1 LGARLSYSN
10 LFLKIALLV
19 IILQVGI
26 FAQQDV
32 FAQIQLELPESLQ
45 PDSVESAQLTDILQP
60 MVAGI
65 FSLENPL
72 LVLFLIPVAGYII
85 LRGDFHQIANF
96 RIEKVLGIC
105 LALLFSGSFL
115 LFPFNDAI
123 LQFVAGIFSLGNPF
137 LVLLL
142 IPVAGYII
150 VKGDFEEVNY
160 QQIQRI
166 LSFCVIIL
174 LVSSIIIFPF
184 SVSPYFPYAFA
195 TNSTGQNVTTSKLS
209 DIDGDGVPDF
219 VEEKM
224 PDKKQSGKAVVGD
237 IDGDGVDDT
246 VESTDGSGDS
256 SDVWEEFMQPQQ

>member
-1 LGARLSYSN
+1 LPYSN
-10 LFLKIALLV
+10 LFLKISLLL

-26 FAQQDV
+26 FAQQEV
-32 FAQIQLELPESLQ
+32 FAQIPLELPESLQ
-45 PDSVESAQLTDILQP
+45 PGSVESAQLTEILQP

-85 LRGDFHQIANF
+85 LRGDFHQIAHLQ
-96 RIEKVLGIC
+96 IEKVLGIC

-115 LFPFNDAI
+115 LSPFNDVM
-123 LQFVAGIFSLGNPF
+123 LQFVAGIFSLENPF
-137 LVLLL
+137 PVLLL
-142 IPVAGYII
+142 LPIAGYII

-184 SVSPYFPYAFA
+184 SVSPYFPFAFA
-195 TNSTGQNVTTSKLS
+195 TNSTGQNVTTSTLT
-209 DIDGDGVPDF
+209 DIDGDGVADIV
-219 VEEKM
+219 VEISDEE
-224 PDKKQSGKAVVGD
+224 QSYTAVIGD

-246 VESTDGSGDS
+246 VESF
-256 SDVWEEFMQPQQ
+256 EFADN